1 MAIYKTNYWRDNSG
15 ITLVEI
21 LVTLA
26 ITGIVSAA
34 IFSVYNTSL
43 KTHTSQTQVADVQQD
58 VRAGLFIMTREL
70 RMAGYDATATANATI
85 IIAASDFTPG
95 SNSLRFSFDLDG
107 NGSLIDIG
115 DDDGDGDI
123 TEGDPDEDITYDLYP
138 ADGMTKL
145 GRRRVGEARDP
156 IVENAEAL
164 GFAFAIDDGS
174 GRLRMN
180 ATGTIWAVIDAGTG
194 NWFDLDYDEDGDVD
208 IDDDAADGAT
218 DGVITGRDTNILAD
232 PEEIRA
238 ARVWLLA
245 RTQATDR
252 DYTNTLDY
260 VVGNSVLTYND
271 NVRRRL
277 LTSIVKFRN
286 MGL

>member
-1 MAIYKTNYWRDNSG
+1 MAIHKTNYWRDNSG

-21 LVTLA
+21 MVTLA

-70 RMAGYDATATANATI
+70 RMAGYDATTLADATI
-85 IIAASDFTPG
+85 STAGDNSIRFT
-95 SNSLRFSFDLDG
+95 FDLDG
-107 NGSLIDIG
+107 NGSLKDL
-115 DDDGDGDI
+115 DDEDGDGDT
-123 TEGDPDEDITYDLYP
+123 TEADLDEDVSYDLYTT
-138 ADGMTKL
+138 DGIQKL
-145 GRRRVGEARDP
+145 GRTAAGAKYP
-156 IVENAEAL
+156 LVENAEAL
-164 GFAFAIDDGS
+164 GFAYAIDDGS

-180 ATGTIWAVIDAGTG
+180 ATGTIWAVIDPGTG
-194 NWFDLDYDEDGDVD
+194 HWFDLDYDEDGDVD
-208 IDDDAADGAT
+208 AADDAADGAT
-218 DGVITGRDTNILAD
+218 DGVITGRDTGIVANSAD
-232 PEEIRA
+232 IRA
-238 ARVWLLA
+238 VRVWLLA
-245 RTQATDR
+245 RTSATDR

-260 VVGNSVLTYND
+260 VVGNSVLNYND

-277 LTSIVKFRN
+277 LTTTVKFRN